1 MQYGTEPSE
10 LRELLIYEPDTGHL
24 YWRVRAGRYGR
35 IQPGSVAGGVNRTT
49 GYHNVKLPKAKWPV
63 PTHRIAWAWMTGEW
77 PEHEID
83 HINRVRSDNRWINLR
98 KATLQENMLN
108 KSKYKNNTSGCP
120 GVMWHKPSG
129 KWAVCIGVN
138 RKKRHLGYFH
148 DKQEAV
154 NVYLSAKSVLHPRVE
169 YFLERCH

>member
-1 MQYGTEPSE
+1 MQYGTLASE
-10 LRELLIYEPDTGHL
+10 LRDILDYCPDTGVL
-24 YWRVRAGRYGR
+24 TWRICVGRYGR
-35 IQPGSVAGGVNRTT
+35 IKAGTVAGGVNSAN
-49 GYHNVKLPKAKWPV
+49 GYHVIKIPKAKWPV

-120 GVMWHKPSG
+120 GVRWHKHRG
-129 KWAVCIGVN
+129 KWTACIGAS
-138 RKKRHLGYFH
+138 RKRRHLGYFD

-154 NVYLSAKSVLHPRVE
+154 DVYLAAKADLHAAVP
-169 YFLERCH
+169 